1 MTNALLPP
9 FLAARSQTGASA
21 SGFSIATTASPSAG
35 IPRCSSVP
43 SDALAENSFRIPLI
57 NTPAFVVAVIP
68 VLPFG
73 RSLGVDFF
81 DELTDLDWG
90 SWEGSLPES
99 SSLGGDGTPLRGAFS
114 ADASSAG
121 IYELTA
127 GKTLSIFAGDGDI
140 LMPSAC
146 GGLAHSGPP
155 KWPTLSPPPSLPPTI
170 PFRPILNRRLLDG
183 LPLHVGRAVGTA
195 TLQRDSVIHN
205 VAFAALRIAGL
216 FHEVF
221 LGFCAPFDSAI
232 AVAGGHC
239 RFARY
244 SRRREFG

>member
-1 MTNALLPP
+1 MTHARPLPAG
-9 FLAARSQTGASA
+9 FVRVRTTAAVLDDERSVAAVSCGRSQTGASA

-35 IPRCSSVP
+35 IPRCSSAP
-43 SDALAENSFRIPLI
+43 SDALAETGFRIPLI
-57 NTPAFVVAVIP
+57 NTPAFVVVAVIP

-155 KWPTLSPPPSLPPTI
+155 KWPTLSPPPTKINARCLSFSLTMCS
-170 PFRPILNRRLLDG
+170 FLSVLKSRAPIF
-183 LPLHVGRAVGTA
+183 
-195 TLQRDSVIHN
+195 QRDHSIN
-205 VAFAALRIAGL
+205 SE
-216 FHEVF
+216 FHT
-221 LGFCAPFDSAI
+221 LILHLSP
-232 AVAGGHC
+232 H
-239 RFARY
+239 
-244 SRRREFG
+244 